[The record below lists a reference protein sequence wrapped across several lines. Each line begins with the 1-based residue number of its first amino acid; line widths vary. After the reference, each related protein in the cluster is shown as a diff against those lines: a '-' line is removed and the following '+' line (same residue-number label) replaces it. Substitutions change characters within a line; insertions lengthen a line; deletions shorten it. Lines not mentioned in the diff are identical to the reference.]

1 MPAFSLSFGRPPEY
15 PAPAAPVNREHRQR
29 GRRCAGLGGPV
40 GWPAWLG
47 SLARWT
53 PWAQRGARRALSRPR
68 AKFGVVGAIS
78 GHSSGFTK
86 KKMTRARSPPDNAR
100 IRATT
105 QRAGLAL
112 CATLVLVRGTQQLAS
127 YTAPSADRPQSR
139 MPPSPPQAPPP
150 PPRAR
155 LRRNGAAGALRP
167 CRTAPHSGRSWP

>member
-29 GRRCAGLGGPV
+29 GRRCAGLGGPA

-47 SLARWT
+47 SLARRT
-53 PWAQRGARRALSRPR
+53 PWAQRGAGARPKSE
-68 AKFGVVGAIS
+68 KFASWGRDI
-78 GHSSGFTK
+78 
-86 KKMTRARSPPDNAR
+86 
-100 IRATT
+100 
-105 QRAGLAL
+105 AGLAKSRYKEQND
-112 CATLVLVRGTQQLAS
+112 ARTLSTRRRTHTRDDAARRAGALRHSGIVRGTQQLAS
-127 YTAPSADRPQSR
+127 YTAHCTVPRAVCPRRRPKP
-139 MPPSPPQAPPP
+139 PPS